1 MKIINDK
8 KLYPFKKK
16 AKHHIYLYIL
26 KKDGGNLLLH
36 SVKCFYYHRQYE
48 KNGELN

>member
-1 MKIINDK
+1 MKIKRTTRN
-8 KLYPFKKK
+8 YTVKKK
-16 AKHHIYLYIL
+16 AKHLIIYIL